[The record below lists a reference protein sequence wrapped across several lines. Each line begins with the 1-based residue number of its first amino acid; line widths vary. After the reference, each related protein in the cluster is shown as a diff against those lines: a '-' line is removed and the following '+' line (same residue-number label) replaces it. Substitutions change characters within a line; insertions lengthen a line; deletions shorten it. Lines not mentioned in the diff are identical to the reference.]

1 MRGKKGRQGRLGRG
15 ERRELDERTGCK
27 FKEVARGVR
36 GANLLEDLGTVGW
49 VGRHE
54 GGANGVALA
63 VASSAG
69 TTLRVRSGVFLGG
82 STTHDDADDATK
94 KSVALPEGRGG
105 VGGGHVGRT
114 GIMRHHT
121 TLPTTAHHAP
131 PRHTFLR
138 RNSLRPLHVYARN
151 EEQGW

>member
-15 ERRELDERTGCK
+15 ERRELDERTACK

-63 VASSAG
+63 VASYAG
-69 TTLRVRSGVFLGG
+69 TTRVRSGVFLGG

-105 VGGGHVGRT
+105 VGGGPFLVCGGRVVCCSVP
-114 GIMRHHT
+114 GGGDVASSPAEAAVP
-121 TLPTTAHHAP
+121 TLT
-131 PRHTFLR
+131 
-138 RNSLRPLHVYARN
+138 N
-151 EEQGW
+151 

>member
-105 VGGGHVGRT
+105 VGEAVMWDALASC
-114 GIMRHHT
+114 GITR
-121 TLPTTAHHAP
+121 PCPP
-131 PRHTFLR
+131 PRITR
-138 RNSLRPLHVYARN
+138 RRTPSSP
-151 EEQGW
+151 QK

>member
-1 MRGKKGRQGRLGRG
+1 MRGKKARQGRLGRG

-54 GGANGVALA
+54 GGANGVAMA
-63 VASSAG
+63 VASASAG
-69 TTLRVRSGVFLGG
+69 TTRVRSDVFLGG

-94 KSVALPEGRGG
+94 KSVALPEGAEWGAVVWGALASCGITRPCPPARITRRRG
-105 VGGGHVGRT
+105 T
-114 GIMRHHT
+114 
-121 TLPTTAHHAP
+121 PESSP
-131 PRHTFLR
+131 
-138 RNSLRPLHVYARN
+138 
-151 EEQGW
+151 Q

>member
-1 MRGKKGRQGRLGRG
+1 MKGRGAVQDGVQ
-15 ERRELDERTGCK
+15 

-63 VASSAG
+63 VASSTGAS
-69 TTLRVRSGVFLGG
+69 RVRSDVFLGG

>member
-1 MRGKKGRQGRLGRG
+1 MRGKRGRQGRLGRG

-63 VASSAG
+63 VASYAG
-69 TTLRVRSGVFLGG
+69 TTRVRSGVFLGG

-105 VGGGHVGRT
+105 VGSGHVGRT

-121 TLPTTAHHAP
+121 TLPTTAHDAP
-131 PRHTFLR
+131 PRHTFF
-138 RNSLRPLHVYARN
+138 AAK
-151 EEQGW
+151 

>member
-1 MRGKKGRQGRLGRG
+1 MQ
-15 ERRELDERTGCK
+15 

-131 PRHTFLR
+131 PRHTFAAKTVVCAVTPEASNR
-138 RNSLRPLHVYARN
+138 GVNIEPFTGH
-151 EEQGW
+151 